1 MTRRLAAI
9 LVADVVGY
17 SRLMEA
23 DEAGT
28 LAALKER
35 RKTILEPVVKAHGG
49 RIVKLM
55 GDGVLI
61 EFASA
66 VNAVEAAL
74 ELQEKFS
81 EGNADRPEDRC
92 IVLRIGIN
100 LGDVV
105 GEGSDIYGD
114 GVNIAAR
121 LEGLAEPGGVCI
133 SAKLYDEVRGK
144 VAVGFEDMGER
155 QLKNIASPVRALRLR
170 TGDGQVTSRSALV
183 LPDKPSIAVLP
194 FVNMS
199 GDPEQEYF
207 SDGLTEDLI
216 TALSLYRSFPV
227 IARNSTFAYK
237 GRNLNIKTIAHELG
251 ARYVLEGSVRKDGD
265 RIRVAAQLIDGET
278 GHHVWANR
286 YTRVMLELFKLQ
298 DDLSQC
304 IAAIVAPELSRVE
317 LKRSQM
323 KRTADLDA
331 WDCYLRGI
339 AFLQQF
345 SKEGNAKAR
354 DLLEQATIL
363 DPEFAEAYAELAST
377 HHRDLLLQCAVDRDE
392 SMRKGMAAAR
402 RAVSLDPSSSNA
414 HSSLA
419 TAHVW
424 RNEHDISLREARLA
438 VELNPNDA
446 LILHGLGNKLDLAGD
461 PEGIPQM
468 VRAQQLNPQ
477 DPDHHSQLCFLA
489 RAYVNARRYH
499 DAVACAESAITR
511 RPEYPNAYFI
521 LAIALGHLGHLVGA
535 SAALAKCDEL
545 HPGFIAERADW
556 RPYTNEASN
565 AHLLDGLRKAGL
577 PE

>member
-1 MTRRLAAI
+1 
-9 LVADVVGY
+9 
-17 SRLMEA
+17 
-23 DEAGT
+23 
-28 LAALKER
+28 
-35 RKTILEPVVKAHGG
+35 
-49 RIVKLM
+49 M
-55 GDGVLI
+55 GDGVLV

-66 VNAVEAAL
+66 VNAVTAAM
-74 ELQEKFS
+74 ELQKKMAEAN
-81 EGNADRPEDRC
+81 EGVPESRR
-92 IVLRIGIN
+92 ILLRIGIN
-100 LGDVV
+100 LGDVI
-105 GEGSDIYGD
+105 GEGSDIYGE
-114 GVNIAAR
+114 GVNVAAR
-121 LEGLAEPGGVCI
+121 LEALAEPGGVCI
-133 SAKLYDEVRGK
+133 SGK
-144 VAVGFEDMGER
+144 VYEEAKGKIATEFEDMGER
-155 QLKNIASPVRALRLR
+155 QLKNIASPVRAFRLL
-170 TGDGQVTSRSALV
+170 TGDGQANSRFVPIPSG
-183 LPDKPSIAVLP
+183 KPSIAVLP

-216 TALSLYRSFPV
+216 MALSLYRSFPV

-237 GRNLNIKTIAHELG
+237 GRSLNIKAIAHELG

-265 RIRVAAQLIDGET
+265 QIRVAAQLIDGET
-278 GHHVWANR
+278 GHQLWANR
-286 YTRVMLELFKLQ
+286 YTRVMLEIFKLQ

-323 KRTADLDA
+323 KRATDLDA
-331 WDCYLRGI
+331 WDRYLRGI

-377 HHRDLLLQCAVDRDE
+377 HHRDLLLQCAVDRNE

-424 RNEHDISLREARLA
+424 RNEHDNSLREARLA
-438 VELNPNDA
+438 AELNPNDA
-446 LILHGLGNKLDLAGD
+446 LILHGLGNKLDLVGD

-489 RAYVNARRYH
+489 RAYVNARRYR

-511 RPEYPNAYFI
+511 RPDYPNAYFI
-521 LAIALGHLGHLVGA
+521 LAIALGHLGHLVA
-535 SAALAKCDEL
+535 ARAALAKCDEL

-565 AHLLDGLRKAGL
+565 AHLLDGLRMAGL

>member
-1 MTRRLAAI
+1 LQQR
-9 LVADVVGY
+9 
-17 SRLMEA
+17 
-23 DEAGT
+23 
-28 LAALKER
+28 
-35 RKTILEPVVKAHGG
+35 
-49 RIVKLM
+49 
-55 GDGVLI
+55 
-61 EFASA
+61 F
-66 VNAVEAAL
+66 EAANEPL
-74 ELQEKFS
+74 
-81 EGNADRPEDRC
+81 PEARR

-121 LEGLAEPGGVCI
+121 LEGLAEPGGVCV

-237 GRNLNIKTIAHELG
+237 GRNLNIKTITHELG

-286 YTRVMLELFKLQ
+286 YTRVMLEVFKLQ

-354 DLLEQATIL
+354 DLLEQAAIL

-489 RAYVNARRYH
+489 RAYVNARRYR

-511 RPEYPNAYFI
+511 RPDYSNAYYI
-521 LAIALGHLGHLVGA
+521 LAIALGHLGHLVEA
-535 SAALAKCDEL
+535 RAALAKCDEL